1 MNKKDL
7 RKILDREGFRPDC
20 YDLDGGLLP
29 ERLTLANEGSRW
41 AVYYSERG
49 EQTGKRHFDTE
60 SEACEYLLEE
70 LRDEPSAK
78 APL

>member
-1 MNKKDL
+1 MNKNEL
-7 RKILDREGFRPDC
+7 QTVLDREGFRRDC

-29 ERLTLANEGSRW
+29 ERLTLANEGGKW

-49 EQTGKRHFDTE
+49 QQTGKRYFPTE
-60 SEACEYLLEE
+60 SEACEYFLEE

-78 APL
+78 A

>member
-1 MNKKDL
+1 MNKNEL
-7 RKILDREGFRPDC
+7 QTVLDQEGFRSDC

-29 ERLTLANEGSRW
+29 ERLTLANEGDKW

-49 EQTGKRHFDTE
+49 QQTGKRYFATE
-60 SEACEYLLEE
+60 SEACEYFLEE

-78 APL
+78 A